1 MAGDWPQAFGPNGNG
16 TVDGKAVSS
25 FSGSENKK
33 VLWRTKMPSTGQG
46 TPIISNGKVFVTS
59 HERIKE
65 DSETGSAIVG
75 ICLDAKLSLIHI

>member
-1 MAGDWPQAFGPNGNG
+1 MLQSMEKQSVPLVRLKTKNF
-16 TVDGKAVSS
+16 
-25 FSGSENKK
+25 
-33 VLWRTKMPSTGQG
+33 LWRAKMPSHGQG

-75 ICLDAKLSLIHI
+75 ICLDAKTGKSCGKEKSKGHAKRI